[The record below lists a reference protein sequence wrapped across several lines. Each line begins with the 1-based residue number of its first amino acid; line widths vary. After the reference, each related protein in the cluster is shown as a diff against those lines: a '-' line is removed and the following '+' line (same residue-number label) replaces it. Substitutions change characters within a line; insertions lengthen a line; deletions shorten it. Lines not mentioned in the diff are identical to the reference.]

1 MKCYICPR
9 MCGADR
15 ENGQIGVCGADNNI
29 KIARAAPHMWEE
41 PCISGT
47 KGSGTVFFSHCNLK
61 CVFCQNYSVSTMG
74 GGKIV
79 TQNEL
84 ADIFL
89 QLEDRGVHNI
99 NLVTPTHYITQII
112 GAIDIAKSRGLSLP
126 IVYNTSSYENVNSLK
141 MLDGYIDI
149 YLPDLK
155 YFSDKY
161 AVKYSHA
168 PKYFEIASKAVAEM
182 YRQTGLPEFD
192 DNGHMKKGTLVRHL
206 MMPHLLFDSK
216 KIIDYLYKT
225 YGDNVYISIM
235 SQYTPL
241 ENVKDYPELNN
252 RISAEYYN
260 CLVDYAAG
268 LGIVNAF
275 VQDGDSA
282 SESFIPPFNEQEN
295 NI

>member
-1 MKCYICPR
+1 MKCYLCPR

-47 KGSGTVFFSHCNLK
+47 NGSGTVFFSHCNLK
-61 CVFCQNYSVSTMG
+61 CVFCQNYSISTSG
-74 GGKIV
+74 NGKII

-84 ADIFL
+84 ADTFL
-89 QLEDRGVHNI
+89 RLEAMGVHNI
-99 NLVTPTHYITQII
+99 NLVTPTHYITHII
-112 GAIDIAKSRGLSLP
+112 GAIDTAKAHGLSLP

-141 MLDGYIDI
+141 LLDGYIDI

-161 AVKYSHA
+161 AIKYSHA
-168 PKYFEIASKAVAEM
+168 PKYFEIASKAISEM
-182 YRQTGLPEFD
+182 YRQTGVPKFGTDGL
-192 DNGHMKKGTLVRHL
+192 MKKGTIVRHL

-225 YGDNVYISIM
+225 YKDDIFISIM

-241 ENVKDYPELNN
+241 ENAKDYPELST

-260 CLVDYAAG
+260 CLTNYAAE

-275 VQDGDSA
+275 VQDGESA
-282 SESFIPPFNEQEN
+282 SESFIPPFNE
-295 NI
+295 